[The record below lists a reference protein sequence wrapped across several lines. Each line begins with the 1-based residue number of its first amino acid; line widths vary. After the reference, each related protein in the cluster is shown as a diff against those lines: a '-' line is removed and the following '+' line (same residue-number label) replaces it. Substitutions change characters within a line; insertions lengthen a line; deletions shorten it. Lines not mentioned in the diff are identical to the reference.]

1 MYLGGD
7 HILKAYLYNPP
18 NQIFL
23 QEKLYVFRLEALQ
36 FPCFDVLLQGCV
48 YGAGAG
54 HLETPFGL
62 ALAVTAVLF
71 PSGKDMIQACEVGF
85 RLPTTLGIIVELAQ
99 RAHEVE
105 NGEDTIDSVPIPT
118 IISN

>member
-1 MYLGGD
+1 MYLGD
-7 HILKAYLYNPP
+7 DYILEAHLYNPP

-23 QEKLYVFRLEALQ
+23 QERLYVLRLETLQ

-54 HLETPFGL
+54 HLETLFGL
-62 ALAVTAVLF
+62 ALAVIAVLF
-71 PSGKDMIQACEVGF
+71 PRGKDMIEACEVGF

-105 NGEDTIDSVPIPT
+105 DGEDTIDSVPV
-118 IISN
+118 SL